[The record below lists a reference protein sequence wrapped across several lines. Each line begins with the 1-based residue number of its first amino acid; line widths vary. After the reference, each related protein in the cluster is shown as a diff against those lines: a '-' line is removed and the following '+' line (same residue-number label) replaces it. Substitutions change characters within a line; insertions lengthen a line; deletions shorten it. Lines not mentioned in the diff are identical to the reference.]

1 MKIINVK
8 QTFPENL
15 RYWLDIR
22 DKTQNELSKGIGV
35 SKSIVSDW
43 LKGKKIPKSDKVV
56 AMADFFSC
64 DVYDLVGDPDDR
76 QEPDKVDM
84 AVYELQN
91 NGDVY
96 TLVERYMSLDS
107 EQRKRLLEFSD
118 FLTTKNPKA

>member
-43 LKGKKIPKSDKVV
+43 LKP
-56 AMADFFSC
+56 
-64 DVYDLVGDPDDR
+64 P
-76 QEPDKVDM
+76 Q
-84 AVYELQN
+84 
-91 NGDVY
+91 
-96 TLVERYMSLDS
+96 T
-107 EQRKRLLEFSD
+107 RLE
-118 FLTTKNPKA
+118 AI